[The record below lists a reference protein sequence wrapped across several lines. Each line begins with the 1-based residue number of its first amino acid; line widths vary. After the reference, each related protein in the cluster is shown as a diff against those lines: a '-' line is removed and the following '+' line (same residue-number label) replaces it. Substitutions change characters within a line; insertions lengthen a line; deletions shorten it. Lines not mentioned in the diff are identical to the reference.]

1 MLIRGHEATVSFEGP
16 GAIIRPQ
23 GAVTRDRKEESL
35 ERKRGGS
42 LEEHYKDLMECARSR
57 SRKPRS
63 NEELGY
69 RVMAALSMGIMSYR
83 EGKAAE
89 FDEPS
94 GKIRMR

>member
-1 MLIRGHEATVSFEGP
+1 MLIRGHEATVHFEGP
-16 GAIIRPQ
+16 GAVIRPQ
-23 GAVTRDRKEESL
+23 REVTKDREEEKI
-35 ERKRGGS
+35 ERKHGDS
-42 LEEHYKDLMECARSR
+42 LEEHYKDLMECARTR
-57 SRKPRS
+57 DRKPRS

-89 FDEPS
+89 FDEKS